1 MCEFP
6 TPPQTGCVGY
16 LQPKVCPVSYSPRN
30 YACFM
35 APPTTPPAARTRPDG
50 RSGVRSA
57 SSASA
62 RSICASTKGWERFV
76 NLNSTGKLQCSPS
89 TRSMPRVDARGR
101 PSTAPAARTRSLP
114 TLSAA
119 REEPP
124 SCLGVTAGSD
134 VFDLTSVSEPRLQ
147 SPEQVE
153 PRSDGAGQ
161 SRDVVTIEYCNVQR
175 PSSTLR
181 GTPEEFEVHALALK
195 AFLEATFPSATVQ
208 LQKAPYGKRSKIPS
222 TEIDL
227 LRRHLTPQEKAAKAH
242 PKLRYADGSVYVPT
256 GWAGGR
262 DGCVLALAPALA
274 LALALALTLAPARA
288 LALVALALAL
298 ALALTLTRRRMPTSA
313 EGRMPHRARTP
324 D

>member
-1 MCEFP
+1 
-6 TPPQTGCVGY
+6 
-16 LQPKVCPVSYSPRN
+16 
-30 YACFM
+30 M

-76 NLNSTGKLQCSPS
+76 TLNSTGKLQCSPS
-89 TRSMPRVDARGR
+89 TRTMPRVDARGR

-134 VFDLTSVSEPRLQ
+134 VFDLMSVSEPSLQ
-147 SPEQVE
+147 GPEQAE

-161 SRDVVTIEYCNVQR
+161 SRDVVTIEYCNVHR

-181 GTPEEFEVHALALK
+181 GTPEEFEVHAFALK
-195 AFLEATFPSATVQ
+195 AFLEATFPSAAVQ
-208 LQKAPYGKRSKIPS
+208 LQKAPYGKRSKVPS

-256 GWAGGR
+256 SWAGGR
-262 DGCVLALAPALA
+262 DG
-274 LALALALTLAPARA
+274 
-288 LALVALALAL
+288 
-298 ALALTLTRRRMPTSA
+298 RRMPTSA
-313 EGRMPHRARTP
+313 EGRKPHRARIP